1 MKKKLLILAFLL
13 ILAMGVFFGIDYKN
27 KKDYEKT
34 DAYKFKTEYESLN
47 GKETGYNDNVYRS
60 LNIAKDNK
68 IIYSSAEEIV
78 KKIDKNE
85 TFVVYFGFSKCP
97 WCRSMIENLIS
108 VSKSYDQEVYYVDV
122 LEIRDKI
129 EYKDGE
135 LKTTTEGDKN
145 YMKLLDLMGDV
156 LSDYKVTDSDGNE
169 YDTNEKR
176 IYAPNVVAVVQG
188 KATKMVE
195 GVSEDLKDPYGK
207 ITKKMNEES
216 KKQLECI
223 FKCLEEAGVCT
234 KKGAC

>member
-1 MKKKLLILAFLL
+1 MKKKLILLAFLL

-34 DAYKFKTEYESLN
+34 DAYKFKMEYESLN

>member
-1 MKKKLLILAFLL
+1 MKKKLLVLAFLL

>member
-1 MKKKLLILAFLL
+1 MKKKLLILVFLL

-47 GKETGYNDNVYRS
+47 GKETGYKDNIYRS

-176 IYAPNVVAVVQG
+176 IYAPNVVAVIQG

>member
-1 MKKKLLILAFLL
+1 MKKKLILLAFLL

-34 DAYKFKTEYESLN
+34 DAYKFKMEYECLN

-97 WCRSMIENLIS
+97 WCRSMIENFIS